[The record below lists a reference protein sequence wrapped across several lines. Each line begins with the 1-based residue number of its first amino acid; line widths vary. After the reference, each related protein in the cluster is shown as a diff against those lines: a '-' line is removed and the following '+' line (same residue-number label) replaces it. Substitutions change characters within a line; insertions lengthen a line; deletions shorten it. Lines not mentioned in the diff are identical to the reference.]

1 MTESADSPLIFE
13 LSRPGKRGYTLPRCD
28 VPTKPLTELVGAEN
42 LRREEAQLPEVA
54 ESQIVRHYVR
64 LSTLNHHID
73 KGIYPLGSC
82 TMKYN
87 PKVNEKTAAN
97 PGWTELHPFQPSATA
112 QGALHLMWDLARRLA
127 EISGMD
133 RVTLQPT
140 SGAQGEYC
148 GLKIAKKHF
157 DKIGEPRQT
166 VLFPDSAHG
175 TNPASV
181 TMSGFKPV
189 QVKSNEEGIL
199 DPAALEP
206 YLDDKVAV
214 LMLTNP
220 NTLGLFEREIL
231 RLTEMV
237 HAKGGLVYLDGANL
251 NAMLGIVR
259 PGDMGFDMLHFNLH
273 KTFSTPHGG
282 GGPGA
287 GAVGVKQQL
296 RPYLPRPVVRKREDD
311 TFYLDWD
318 RPDSIGRLHSFYG
331 NFGIMVR
338 AYTYILINGPRGL
351 REIAET
357 AITNANYL
365 KEKLKSRY
373 HLPFDRICQHEFV
386 ISADKQKKLG
396 VKAMDIAKRL
406 LDFDIHAP
414 TVYFPLI
421 VSEALMIEPTE
432 TESIGSL
439 DRFVEVM
446 LQIAAEA
453 ENDPDIVRGAPH
465 TTPVARINEVA
476 AAKELNVAFSD

>member
-1 MTESADSPLIFE
+1 MSTDSPLIFE
-13 LSRPGKRGYTLPRCD
+13 LSRSGKTGYSLPKCD
-28 VPTKPLTELVGAEN
+28 VPERPLDELLGTPN
-42 LRREEAQLPEVA
+42 LRKQPAQLPEVA
-54 ESQIVRHYVR
+54 ENQIVRHYVR

-97 PGWTELHPFQPSATA
+97 PGWTELHPFQPTITT
-112 QGALHLMWDLARRLA
+112 QGALHLMWDLARLLA
-127 EISGMD
+127 EISGMAE
-133 RVTLQPT
+133 VTLQPT

-148 GLKIAKKHF
+148 GLKLAKAHF
-157 DKIGEPRQT
+157 NKIGEPRET

-189 QVKSNEEGIL
+189 QVKSNEQGIL

-206 YLDDKVAV
+206 FLDDKVAV

-220 NTLGLFEREIL
+220 NTLGLFEREVQ

-237 HAKGGLVYLDGANL
+237 HAKGGLVYMDGANL

-287 GAVGVKQQL
+287 GAVGVKEQL
-296 RPYLPRPVVRKREDD
+296 RPYLPLPVVSKDD
-311 TFYLDWD
+311 DDSFYLDWQ

-338 AYTYILINGPRGL
+338 AYTYILMHGPDGL

-357 AITNANYL
+357 AIINANYL
-365 KEKLKSRY
+365 KEKLKGRY
-373 HLPFDRICQHEFV
+373 HLPFDRVCQHEFV

-396 VKAMDIAKRL
+396 VKAMDVAKRL
-406 LDFDIHAP
+406 LDFEIHAP

-446 LQIAAEA
+446 LQIADEA
-453 ENDPDIVRGAPH
+453 ENDPNLVRGAPH
-465 TTPVARINEVA
+465 TTPVSRLNEVL
-476 AAKELNVAFSD
+476 AAKELNIAFSD